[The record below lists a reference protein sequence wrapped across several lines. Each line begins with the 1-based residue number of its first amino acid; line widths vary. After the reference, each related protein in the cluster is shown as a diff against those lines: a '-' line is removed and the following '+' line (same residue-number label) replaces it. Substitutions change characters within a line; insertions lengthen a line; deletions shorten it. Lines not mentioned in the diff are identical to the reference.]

1 MISLDEKIVRTQR
14 LLQRLAEDEPYLRM
28 RLAALGSERQQSA
41 TAFAEQMKVSAQA
54 ELERL
59 MAARDP
65 EYDWSL
71 PQPAD

>member
-1 MISLDEKIVRTQR
+1 MISLEEKIVRTQR

-28 RLAALGSERQQSA
+28 RLAALGTEHQASA
-41 TAFAEQMKVSAQA
+41 NAVTSQMRLEAQA

-59 MAARDP
+59 MAAR
-65 EYDWSL
+65 ERECDWTL

>member
-1 MISLDEKIVRTQR
+1 MISLEEKIVRTQR

-28 RLAALGSERQQSA
+28 RLAALGTEHRKSA
-41 TAFAEQMKVSAQA
+41 NAFAQQMRLEAQA

-59 MAARDP
+59 IAAREP